1 MFREFINSLR
11 DAWSVTSY
19 PTDHVNLYAQKLVFD
34 QARVGLMTL
43 SVILFVLFIVETYM
57 FLHFGYSRNHV
68 YTGCLLVLLSAH
80 VFFSAQATRDART
93 IYLLGTILLLIS
105 GTAFVLL
112 AHQTGTFSMTL
123 FAGVTLLFM
132 VIPIVPWGLREA
144 LVVLSLIYCTFT
156 FSTWSAGRSFDSQ
169 ILWTLQYI
177 MLGAGLISVAL
188 VIRNTTV
195 RKMDIQTRYDLE
207 QANRKMLHLSNKDP
221 LTGAWNR
228 RYLNNNF
235 NIMTE
240 RWHSDG
246 YTYHFAFLD
255 LDDFKP
261 INDSFGHD
269 FGDEVL
275 RTLSSVISDT
285 LGEQGC
291 LVRMGGD
298 EFALLFHGEEPE
310 ALISNCLT
318 EINRSVT
325 PPGKYKHMK
334 IGVSLGLVSVPPG
347 LVATQEDIY
356 READASLYQAK
367 ERKNDISG
375 NINMV
380 SRTLAA

>member
-1 MFREFINSLR
+1 MLRNFLNSLR
-11 DAWSVTSY
+11 DAWSMNSY
-19 PTDHVNLYAQKLVFD
+19 ATDHVNLYAQKLVVD
-34 QARVGLMTL
+34 QARAGLMTL
-43 SVILFVLFIVETYM
+43 SLILFVLFGMETYM
-57 FLHFGYSRNHV
+57 FMHFGYSRNHV
-68 YTGCLLVLLSAH
+68 YTGSLLVLLSMH
-80 VFFSAQATRDART
+80 MFFSAHATRDART
-93 IYLLGTILLLIS
+93 IYMLGTILLLIS

-112 AHQTGTFSMTL
+112 AHQTGTFSLAL
-123 FAGVTLLFM
+123 FAGITMLFM

-144 LVVLSLIYCTFT
+144 TLVLALVYSTFT
-156 FSTWSAGRSFDSQ
+156 VSTWSSSREFDSQ
-169 ILWTLQYI
+169 MLWALQYI
-177 MLGAGLISVAL
+177 MLGAGLISLAMV
-188 VIRNTTV
+188 VRNTTV
-195 RKMDIQTRYDLE
+195 RKMDIRTRYDLE
-207 QANRKMLHLSNKDP
+207 LANRKMLHLSNKDP

-347 LVATQEDIY
+347 LIATQEDIY